1 MTDMH
6 GDGTMLRL
14 RHDRSARRQRG
25 VSVVA
30 LLLLVALVGGIGTLA
45 VRLIPHYIDYG
56 TIVSLVE
63 ELPADQVHKMAPS
76 DIRTSLKKR
85 FLINNIRDLDPGK
98 VVKIERKRDGTTL
111 IVDYEQREPLVYNVD
126 LVLVFHRE
134 FHYT

>member
-1 MTDMH
+1 MGRAGGPLLHDGRQPRRERRQQTLGLCSGPQRRWQSGGGVDAQRTGASPAYVFAQRRNRMTDMH

-63 ELPADQVHKMAPS
+63 ELPADQVHKMA
-76 DIRTSLKKR
+76 
-85 FLINNIRDLDPGK
+85 
-98 VVKIERKRDGTTL
+98 
-111 IVDYEQREPLVYNVD
+111 
-126 LVLVFHRE
+126 
-134 FHYT
+134 